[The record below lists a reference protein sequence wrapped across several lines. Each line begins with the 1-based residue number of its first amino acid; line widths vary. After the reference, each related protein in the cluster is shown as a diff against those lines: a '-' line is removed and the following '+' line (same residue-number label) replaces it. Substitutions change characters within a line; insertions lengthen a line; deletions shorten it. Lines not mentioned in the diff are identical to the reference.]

1 MTYEVIKRIPSSI
14 PTRISKHLK
23 SKSDYTLK
31 IKDCEL
37 EIKIQS
43 TRTMD

>member
-1 MTYEVIKRIPSSI
+1 MTYKIIKRIPSSI

-23 SKSDYTLK
+23 PKSDYTLK

-37 EIKIQS
+37 EIRIQP
-43 TRTMD
+43 TRID